1 MFRDPA
7 RYHEISNA
15 LMDTIYDV
23 RSPEESTK
31 DIINSLRGEEQ

>member
-1 MFRDPA
+1 
-7 RYHEISNA
+7 
-15 LMDTIYDV
+15 MDTIYDV